1 MKGISPGSG
10 ENMHSEKRYPST
22 ERRSS
27 FGASAT
33 FLTRRGIAQRYGV
46 SIRTAARVVISDG
59 FPDPV
64 VLKGRPLWRLD
75 HVEAYEATRVRVRA
89 SS

>member
-1 MKGISPGSG
+1 
-10 ENMHSEKRYPST
+10 MHSRKHPSST
-22 ERRSS
+22 DRRSPS
-27 FGASAT
+27 GASAT

-46 SIRTAARVVISDG
+46 SIRTAARIVISDG

-64 VLKGRPLWRLD
+64 VINGRPLWRVD

-89 SS
+89 AS

>member
-1 MKGISPGSG
+1 
-10 ENMHSEKRYPST
+10 MHSRKHPSST

-27 FGASAT
+27 SGAAPT

-46 SIRTAARVVISDG
+46 SIRTAARIVISDG

-64 VLKGRPLWRLD
+64 DVNGRPLWRVDL
-75 HVEAYEATRVRVRA
+75 VEAYEASRVRVRA